1 MKGGSNQDFLDQ
13 DGFDQKPCTYFDS
26 LSFPQGQ
33 TPLSL
38 QHPVA
43 VGCTVVSEARRPSW
57 QKNGSCSLGGA
68 ARIKLERCRECMK
81 SFAKVF
87 QTGL

>member
-33 TPLSL
+33 TPLSP

-43 VGCTVVSEARRPSW
+43 VGCDRGEEARLESGR
-57 QKNGSCSLGGA
+57 KMGLA
-68 ARIKLERCRECMK
+68 AWGEPL
-81 SFAKVF
+81 
-87 QTGL
+87 